1 MFILRFI
8 IFCIIFGGMTIP
20 LCAQYP
26 QTSYPS
32 YPYPTQPQRQL
43 YAPDNV
49 TPPRVFL
56 TAQTDGG
63 QPNVNQPIQFE
74 AVQPNQQNA
83 RIQFVPNTQVPQYN
97 QRYLIA
103 QNPPALQPNIPAPPL
118 RQLPPPQ
125 NIPQQKN
132 VDEELVQLNFPNE
145 VDLEVLVEYISQ
157 RLQLK
162 ILFDEAIANK
172 KIRLRTTGDIPVDS
186 LMQVLQSALKMKELT
201 IVDADVPGWKRIIPV
216 AQLGTLAPQGNAQ
229 QILKEHGGATP
240 VMQIFTLEHADV
252 TQVQQLIQPFL
263 TPQGSLCTPVKESN
277 TLIVSDYAVNVIKVT
292 ELIKTLDVPK
302 PTIKTEFLEVKNI
315 DAAALSRQITA
326 ILQARSQVSGTAATA
341 IKINITSD
349 PRTNQLILT
358 GLAEDIVATKQLIES
373 LDVPSNQTTEL
384 YTFQYI
390 DARDIDTLV
399 KSMLDPLQEK
409 IAYRSIVNRNDNSL
423 VVSTTKEIH
432 QQIVEIAKRMNI
444 PATQKQSPI
453 QFYKLNNTTV
463 DEVMTTLTAL
473 RQGTGFNTQTRD
485 RDTLRKTLPGSQ
497 GSFNHIGGAVTFPL
511 KPDEPLPQLTPD
523 VPAEGTALSTTTS
536 AISASTTSESQTNT
550 SLPEGVPVSML
561 SALLDTDVRITA
573 DTKTNTIIVVAEPQ
587 IQEHYATLIKFLD
600 RRSPQVLIEA
610 KIVTLDTSNDFMLGV
625 EISGGDRK
633 GEKRL
638 FGFSSFG
645 LSTPDP
651 VSGALALLPGLGFN
665 GTLVDPDMADVIVRA
680 LSSNSRA
687 KVVASPRLLINDNE
701 EGRLQSVQSIP
712 YTSVNSSQVVQ
723 STSLGG
729 NQDAGTTIV
738 VTPHIGDS
746 EQLQLEFAV
755 EFSNFGTSST
765 NANLPPPRHVDQVS
779 SVVTIP
785 DGYTVIVGGLNR
797 RDIEA
802 GRTGLPFLDKIP
814 ILKYLASTENDNKKN
829 TSLFVFLKPIIL
841 RDDKFKDLKY
851 LSDQDARS
859 AQIRTT
865 LPQSRPLVM
874 E

>member
-1 MFILRFI
+1 M
-8 IFCIIFGGMTIP
+8 
-20 LCAQYP
+20 
-26 QTSYPS
+26 
-32 YPYPTQPQRQL
+32 
-43 YAPDNV
+43 
-49 TPPRVFL
+49 
-56 TAQTDGG
+56 
-63 QPNVNQPIQFE
+63 
-74 AVQPNQQNA
+74 
-83 RIQFVPNTQVPQYN
+83 
-97 QRYLIA
+97 
-103 QNPPALQPNIPAPPL
+103 
-118 RQLPPPQ
+118 
-125 NIPQQKN
+125 
-132 VDEELVQLNFPNE
+132 
-145 VDLEVLVEYISQ
+145 
-157 RLQLK
+157 
-162 ILFDEAIANK
+162 
-172 KIRLRTTGDIPVDS
+172 
-186 LMQVLQSALKMKELT
+186 
-201 IVDADVPGWKRIIPV
+201 
-216 AQLGTLAPQGNAQ
+216 
-229 QILKEHGGATP
+229 
-240 VMQIFTLEHADV
+240 
-252 TQVQQLIQPFL
+252 
-263 TPQGSLCTPVKESN
+263 
-277 TLIVSDYAVNVIKVT
+277 
-292 ELIKTLDVPK
+292 
-302 PTIKTEFLEVKNI
+302 
-315 DAAALSRQITA
+315 
-326 ILQARSQVSGTAATA
+326 
-341 IKINITSD
+341 KINIAAE

-358 GLAEDIVATKQLIES
+358 GLAEDIVTTKQLIEN

-384 YTFQYI
+384 YSFQYI
-390 DARDIDTLV
+390 DARDIDSLM

-409 IAYRSIVNRNDNSL
+409 ISYRSVVNRNDNSL
-423 VVSTTKEIH
+423 VVSATKEIH
-432 QQIVEIAKRMNI
+432 QQIAELAKRMNI
-444 PATQKQSPI
+444 PATQKQNPI

-473 RQGTGFNTQTRD
+473 RQGSGLSPQTRD
-485 RDTLRKTLPGSQ
+485 RDALRKSLPGSQ
-497 GSFNHIGGAVTFPL
+497 ESFNHLGGAVTFPL
-511 KPDEPLPQLTPD
+511 KPNEPLPQLTPD
-523 VPAEGTALSTTTS
+523 IPVTTEGIATPAASSSTP
-536 AISASTTSESQTNT
+536 ESQTN
-550 SLPEGVPVSML
+550 SLLSSHAPVSMM

-573 DTKTNTIIVVAEPQ
+573 DTKTNTIIVVADPQ

-633 GEKRL
+633 GDKRL

-665 GTLVDPDMADVIVRA
+665 GTLVDPDTADVIVRA

-755 EFSNFGTSST
+755 EFSNFGSTST
-765 NANLPPPRHVDQVS
+765 NANLPPPRHIDQVS

-797 RDIEA
+797 HELEA

-851 LSDQDARS
+851 LSDQDVRS
-859 AQIRTT
+859 AQIKAT

>member
-1 MFILRFI
+1 
-8 IFCIIFGGMTIP
+8 
-20 LCAQYP
+20 
-26 QTSYPS
+26 
-32 YPYPTQPQRQL
+32 
-43 YAPDNV
+43 
-49 TPPRVFL
+49 
-56 TAQTDGG
+56 
-63 QPNVNQPIQFE
+63 
-74 AVQPNQQNA
+74 
-83 RIQFVPNTQVPQYN
+83 
-97 QRYLIA
+97 
-103 QNPPALQPNIPAPPL
+103 
-118 RQLPPPQ
+118 
-125 NIPQQKN
+125 
-132 VDEELVQLNFPNE
+132 
-145 VDLEVLVEYISQ
+145 
-157 RLQLK
+157 
-162 ILFDEAIANK
+162 
-172 KIRLRTTGDIPVDS
+172 
-186 LMQVLQSALKMKELT
+186 
-201 IVDADVPGWKRIIPV
+201 
-216 AQLGTLAPQGNAQ
+216 
-229 QILKEHGGATP
+229 
-240 VMQIFTLEHADV
+240 
-252 TQVQQLIQPFL
+252 
-263 TPQGSLCTPVKESN
+263 
-277 TLIVSDYAVNVIKVT
+277 
-292 ELIKTLDVPK
+292 
-302 PTIKTEFLEVKNI
+302 
-315 DAAALSRQITA
+315 
-326 ILQARSQVSGTAATA
+326 
-341 IKINITSD
+341 
-349 PRTNQLILT
+349 
-358 GLAEDIVATKQLIES
+358 
-373 LDVPSNQTTEL
+373 
-384 YTFQYI
+384 
-390 DARDIDTLV
+390 
-399 KSMLDPLQEK
+399 
-409 IAYRSIVNRNDNSL
+409 
-423 VVSTTKEIH
+423 
-432 QQIVEIAKRMNI
+432 
-444 PATQKQSPI
+444 
-453 QFYKLNNTTV
+453 

-473 RQGTGFNTQTRD
+473 RQGTGFSPQIRNSD
-485 RDTLRKTLPGSQ
+485 ALRKTLPGSQ
-497 GSFNHIGGAVTFPL
+497 ESFNHIGGAVTFPL
-511 KPDEPLPQLTPD
+511 KPEAPLPQLTPD
-523 VPAEGTALSTTTS
+523 VPAEGTSSPTTTS
-536 AISASTTSESQTNT
+536 AISASTTSETQMNT
-550 SLPEGVPVSML
+550 SLPEGAPVSML

-665 GTLVDPDMADVIVRA
+665 GTLVDPDTADVIVRA

-687 KVVASPRLLINDNE
+687 KVIASPRLLINDNE

-729 NQDAGTTIV
+729 NQDAGTTII

-755 EFSNFGTSST
+755 EFSNFGSSAT
-765 NANLPPPRHVDQVS
+765 NTNLPPPRHIDQVS

-797 RDIEA
+797 HDIES

-859 AQIRTT
+859 AQIRAT